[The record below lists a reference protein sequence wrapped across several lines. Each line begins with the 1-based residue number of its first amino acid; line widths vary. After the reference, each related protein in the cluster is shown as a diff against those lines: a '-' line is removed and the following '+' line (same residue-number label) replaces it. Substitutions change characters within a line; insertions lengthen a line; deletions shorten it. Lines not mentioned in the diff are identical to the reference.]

1 MRTVLA
7 TVAVATMVLTGCTSG
22 VSSSATASRNTW
34 SKQAEDA
41 RAQAKG
47 RKYGASIRAYESAI
61 AKLGSAQE
69 AEKAASMYLLYL
81 ELAEVQFASGDAPG
95 GEASAT
101 KAVEQGAAF
110 LKQGNVQMA
119 RRVFELVQS
128 RLSGSPYFSN
138 LLASRCLLGVGLCL
152 EKLGELD
159 QSSKI
164 LKQISGQKDAPGGLK
179 ILANRILRRHA
190 IGSGNYKEALEF
202 DRKSLSI
209 IESSKLVNKKELLD
223 VLKVLTDDSVH
234 LHDWKSAHAYG
245 SRFRSAASALGMYDL
260 EGEAIAYEA
269 EGGMLLEKGRVG
281 DAFVAYE
288 QASKKY
294 REKDPKSVRAAVLD
308 NWLTE
313 NRLKIAGTTSDPT
326 DFSMFAIPQTNNA
339 SVVMTNASRA
349 NHSAQQVTWSKPMSI
364 SSSHSYVTGDGH
376 WIQDNADGRIISLE
390 DGSVWEV
397 SAIDQ
402 VDSMLWLPVTNIN
415 VADNPSGG
423 SYPYLLVNTDDGE
436 KVEARLV
443 SN

>member
-1 MRTVLA
+1 MRTELA
-7 TVAVATMVLTGCTSG
+7 TFVIATMVLTGCTSG
-22 VSSSATASRNTW
+22 VSSLATASVNTW
-34 SKQAEDA
+34 SQQAEDA

-47 RKYGASIRAYESAI
+47 RQYGASIRAYESAI

-69 AEKAASMYLLYL
+69 AENAASMFLLYL

-95 GEASAT
+95 GEVSAT
-101 KAVEQGAAF
+101 KAVEQGVAF
-110 LKQGNVQMA
+110 LRQGDFQMA

-138 LLASRCLLGVGLCL
+138 LLASRCLLGLGLCL
-152 EKLGELD
+152 EKLGEID
-159 QSSKI
+159 QSTKI
-164 LKQISGQKDAPGGLK
+164 LKQISGQRDAPGGLK
-179 ILANRILRRHA
+179 VSANRILRRQA
-190 IGSGNYKEALEF
+190 IGKGNYKEALEY

-209 IESSKLVNKKELLD
+209 FECSKLVNKRELLE
-223 VLKVLTDDSVH
+223 VLKVLTEDNVH

-245 SRFRSAASALGMYDL
+245 SRFRSAVSAFGMNDL

-269 EGGMLLEKGRVG
+269 EGGMLLEQGRVG
-281 DAFVAYE
+281 DAFIAYE

-308 NWLTE
+308 KWLTE

-326 DFSMFAIPQTNNA
+326 DLSMFAIPQTNNA
-339 SVVMTNASRA
+339 STVMNSGSRA
-349 NHSAQQVTWSKPMSI
+349 NHSAQQVTWSKPMST
-364 SSSHSYVTGDGH
+364 SFSHSYVTGDGH
-376 WIQDNADGRIISLE
+376 WIQNNSGGRIISLE

-415 VADNPSGG
+415 VVDNASGG